1 MTYNI
6 VMRPDVESH
15 NIRVVSHLHGSV
27 ALYPPKFRFFN
38 TFATASPGK
47 LHNSR
52 KLNYYLL
59 QSSTFT
65 SWWLNTCLL
74 KLARQGT
81 ILDLH
86 KLHNVSELLLRQEIC
101 RGSPRKWKIS
111 PSCVAW
117 QTSRTSIK
125 ATAHKRKKYLIIFP
139 MLSVCNK
146 LPAQAHQNHH
156 VCWWFSTNK
165 LTHTAVGWMIEVSH
179 IEVMTPGELEVEN
192 VFSILCWW
200 SKPHEMTSNYSSVTS

>member
-52 KLNYYLL
+52 KLEYYLL

-65 SWWLNTCLL
+65 SWSNTCLL
-74 KLARQGT
+74 KVTRQGT

-86 KLHNVSELLLRQEIC
+86 KLHNASELLLRQEIC
-101 RGSPRKWKIS
+101 RGESEKMKDLTFL
-111 PSCVAW
+111 CGVAN
-117 QTSRTSIK
+117 
-125 ATAHKRKKYLIIFP
+125 L
-139 MLSVCNK
+139 
-146 LPAQAHQNHH
+146 QN
-156 VCWWFSTNK
+156 
-165 LTHTAVGWMIEVSH
+165 
-179 IEVMTPGELEVEN
+179 
-192 VFSILCWW
+192 
-200 SKPHEMTSNYSSVTS
+200 